1 MLAVGDEGC
10 DVMECESDA
19 ERSGGMYGQY
29 GLGCT
34 AEEDGRVVAEMQTG
48 WDGDLGGTDLC

>member
-1 MLAVGDEGC
+1 
-10 DVMECESDA
+10 MECESDA

-29 GLGCT
+29 GLSCT
-34 AEEDGRVVAEMQTG
+34 AEADGRVVAEMQTG